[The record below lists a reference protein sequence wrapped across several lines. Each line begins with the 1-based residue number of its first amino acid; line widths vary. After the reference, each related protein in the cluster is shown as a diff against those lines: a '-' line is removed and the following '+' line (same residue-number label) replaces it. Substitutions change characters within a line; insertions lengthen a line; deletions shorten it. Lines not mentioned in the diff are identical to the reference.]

1 MRPTSLFNRGSEVG
15 RLDTERECERALFG
29 VSGLFRASTC
39 ASSSRARSYAR
50 RAARV
55 GQISEFRVQAYE

>member
-1 MRPTSLFNRGSEVG
+1 MRPASLFNGGSEVR
-15 RLDTERECERALFG
+15 RLDTERERALFG

-39 ASSSRARSYAR
+39 ASSSKARSYER

-55 GQISEFRVQAYE
+55 GQISEFRAQAYG

>member
-1 MRPTSLFNRGSEVG
+1 MKPASLLNGGSEVR
-15 RLDTERECERALFG
+15 RLDTERERVLFG
-29 VSGLFRASTC
+29 VSGLFRESIC

-55 GQISEFRVQAYE
+55 GQISEFRVQAYG